1 MIAALDSYA
10 RLGLEAFMPAV
21 EQRERLKG
29 KLAALIG
36 CDSADLA
43 LNASTT
49 AGLLDLSSCIPMTP
63 DDRILCFDGEFP
75 ANVTPWQQCARVELL
90 RQQDLDDDAVLAE
103 VERALRVGGVRLIA
117 VSAVQ
122 FATGRVMP
130 IGGIT
135 ALAHAHGAEV
145 VVDAIQGLGVM
156 PFDVRAL
163 GVDYLAAG
171 AHKWLMGLE
180 GVGFVYVAPSRVRSL
195 VPRVAG
201 WLSHE
206 DPVGFLFEGPNL
218 LRYDRAIRRS
228 TDFMEGHSLNAIGC
242 FGLEASLDL
251 IQELGVPA
259 IQAHVRTYL
268 DALEVGM
275 VGRGFTSL
283 RRPGSVSGT
292 LSLLPPQGQSCVAW
306 AAYLQTKGV
315 SMSGPDGKLRF
326 APHWPNH
333 HDEVPVVLDLVDAR

>member
-1 MIAALDSYA
+1 MDALHSYA
-10 RLGLEAFMPAV
+10 RLGLAAFMPAV

-29 KLAALIG
+29 KLASLLG
-36 CDSADLA
+36 CESADLA

-49 AGLLDLSSCIPMTP
+49 AGLLDLSSCIPMTS

-75 ANVTPWQQCARVELL
+75 ANVTPWQQCARVEILP
-90 RQQDLDDDAVLAE
+90 QQELDDDAVLAE
-103 VERALRVGGVRLIA
+103 VERALRASDVRLVA

-135 ALAHAHGAEV
+135 ALAHAHGTEV
-145 VVDAIQGLGVM
+145 AVDAIQGLGVM

-163 GVDYLAAG
+163 EVDYLAAG

-180 GVGFVYVAPSRVRSL
+180 GVGFVYVAPNRVRQL

-206 DPVGFLFEGPNL
+206 DPVDFLFKGPNL

-228 TDFMEGHSLNAIGC
+228 VDFMEGHSLNAIGC
-242 FGLEASLDL
+242 YALEASLDL

-259 IQAHVRTYL
+259 ICTHVRTWL
-268 DALEVGM
+268 DALEAGM

-283 RRPGSVSGT
+283 RRAGSMSGT
-292 LSLLPPQGQSCVAW
+292 LSLLPPDGQSCVEW
-306 AAYLQTKGV
+306 TSYLLAHGV

-326 APHWPNH
+326 SPQWPNH
-333 HDEVPVVLDLVDAR
+333 QDEVAVVLDLVDAR